1 MWKIDKIS
9 DIWSLNV
16 RTNQHG
22 LLPITSPSYS
32 FLGQTLT
39 LLLVTSHLL
48 SCPCN
53 VWLMFFN
60 LHWSLFFSQNG
71 QCLTN
76 PTYNIVLF
84 AHTTYNWTWE
94 RVKVIQSAQN
104 FSQRLP
110 SKCRYLLY
118 VHLWSF
124 IYTLSQVQCNIFF
137 FKTFIWKPY
146 IYLKFCIIDEIW

>member
-9 DIWSLNV
+9 DIQSLNV

-22 LLPITSPSYS
+22 LLPIPFPSYS
-32 FLGQTLT
+32 FLGQKLT
-39 LLLVTSHLL
+39 ILLVTSHLL

-104 FSQRLP
+104 FLLQNFHMEALYLFKILYHRWNMVVQ
-110 SKCRYLLY
+110 SKFLKAWNEMKFLY
-118 VHLWSF
+118 
-124 IYTLSQVQCNIFF
+124 N
-137 FKTFIWKPY
+137 
-146 IYLKFCIIDEIW
+146 